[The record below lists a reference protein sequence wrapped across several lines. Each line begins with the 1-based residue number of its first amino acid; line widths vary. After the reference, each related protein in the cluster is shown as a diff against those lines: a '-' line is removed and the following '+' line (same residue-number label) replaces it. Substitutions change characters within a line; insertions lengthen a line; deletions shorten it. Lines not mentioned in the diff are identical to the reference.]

1 MGWGKVRS
9 RDLLKVANAELQ
21 ELRGQAER
29 SGARAE
35 RAEAEAREAR
45 EARRGELEAARAES
59 FGTFQEL
66 QRARE
71 AAEARATQAE
81 AHAGPLEARAAGLE
95 RDVSRLEAE
104 AAALRAQLKITGDLN
119 ATLRG
124 REQEQAQHIEEVR
137 RRLRAEELRAAE
149 LEEVA
154 AAQSARIHELEHR
167 QSKLEV
173 LESTQ
178 LLREAC
184 GLLEECCLERAAIA
198 EELERGMGM
207 LQADASILRAAL
219 RTQFEFLQQDREGFA
234 REIAQGSPRRLSS
247 PGLLGRT
254 SASFPSP
261 QALRPPGSSR
271 ASPRGLSPLS
281 RASWPTGGGGAGS
294 VTPTAATDAAASS
307 SRSPQG
313 GMPETWGLSNARIRG
328 LLRELGG
335 SSGQT
340 DDLHALE
347 EQRLHRLV
355 QRDSDLLADAETF
368 ELGQMDAESTMR
380 EVEQRVETVLR
391 ASSTARSRPSE
402 TAATGRRLAQKQD
415 ARVHNLERLREAK
428 FRLDS
433 LHKEIGTQ
441 RRESH
446 RRRQEQVMEALTPGY
461 AARSS
466 PALPEAVATAPA

>member
-1 MGWGKVRS
+1 VFPDS
-9 RDLLKVANAELQ
+9 
-21 ELRGQAER
+21 
-29 SGARAE
+29 
-35 RAEAEAREAR
+35 
-45 EARRGELEAARAES
+45 
-59 FGTFQEL
+59 
-66 QRARE
+66 
-71 AAEARATQAE
+71 
-81 AHAGPLEARAAGLE
+81 
-95 RDVSRLEAE
+95 
-104 AAALRAQLKITGDLN
+104 
-119 ATLRG
+119 
-124 REQEQAQHIEEVR
+124 
-137 RRLRAEELRAAE
+137 
-149 LEEVA
+149 
-154 AAQSARIHELEHR
+154 LEHR

-254 SASFPSP
+254 SASFLSP

-294 VTPTAATDAAASS
+294 VTPTAATAAAALSAAAATDAAASS